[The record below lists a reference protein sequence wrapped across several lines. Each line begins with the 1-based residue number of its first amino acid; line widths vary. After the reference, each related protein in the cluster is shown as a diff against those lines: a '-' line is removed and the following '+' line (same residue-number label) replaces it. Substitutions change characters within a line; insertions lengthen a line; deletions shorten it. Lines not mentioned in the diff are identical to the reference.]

1 MATTEA
7 GPATVRKAP
16 APPRVRRRRSPL
28 QRRRGR
34 IGALYATPMAVI
46 VVVLFVIPLGLMIWM
61 SVNDW
66 PLLGA
71 SSPNGLKN
79 YHVLSDQLL
88 VDAIWFTVKYT
99 IVTTIVLSLIS
110 FGLALLVQE
119 RRYGVGFFRSV
130 FFLPSAVGLASASL
144 LFYSLFVN
152 DASPLNTVAR
162 WLHLTSGTVNWL
174 GTSNH
179 ALASVVGMI
188 TWRFAGFYML
198 ILMTGL
204 QAIDPQL
211 FEAAR
216 TDGANRWQI
225 MRSIT
230 LPLLRP
236 TIALMLILS
245 ITGSLLAFDQFFI
258 LTGGRQQT
266 ATAVIAIYRQAF
278 IRQDLGGAA
287 AISVVVLLVLLV
299 INGAQLLILRRNEDK

>member
-1 MATTEA
+1 MTLLASRQERRA
-7 GPATVRKAP
+7 
-16 APPRVRRRRSPL
+16 APPGRARRRSALRRRRAYT
-28 QRRRGR
+28 
-34 IGALYATPMAVI
+34 GALYAAPMAV
-46 VVVLFVIPLGLMIWM
+46 VVGVLFVIPLGLMLWM

-79 YHVLSDQLL
+79 YKVLSDSLL
-88 VDAIWFTVKYT
+88 IDAIWFTVKYT
-99 IVTTIVLSLIS
+99 IVTTVVLSLIS

-119 RRYGVGFFRSV
+119 QRPGIGLFRSV
-130 FFLPSAVGLASASL
+130 FFLPAAVGLASASL

-152 DASPLNTVAR
+152 DQSPLNSVAR
-162 WLHLTSGTVNWL
+162 WLGLTHGTVDWL

-236 TIALMLILS
+236 SIALMLILS

-258 LTGGRQQT
+258 LTGGRQHT

-287 AISVVVLLVLLV
+287 AISVVVLAVLLI
-299 INGAQLLILRRNEDK
+299 INGAQLFILRRER

>member
-1 MATTEA
+1 MTTTEA
-7 GPATVRKAP
+7 GSTTRRAAP
-16 APPRVRRRRSPL
+16 APPRVPRRRSPL
-28 QRRRGR
+28 RRRRGR
-34 IGALYATPMAVI
+34 IGALYATPMAVM
-46 VVVLFVIPLGLMIWM
+46 VAVLFVVPLGLMVWM

-71 SSPNGLKN
+71 SKPNGFKN
-79 YHVLSDQLL
+79 YHVLSDPLL

-119 RRYGVGFFRSV
+119 RRYGVGLFRSV
-130 FFLPSAVGLASASL
+130 FFLPASVGLASASL

-152 DASPLNTVAR
+152 DQSPLNSVAR
-162 WLHLTSGTVNWL
+162 FLHLTNGTVAWL

-204 QAIDPQL
+204 QSIDPQL

-236 TIALMLILS
+236 SIALMLILS

-287 AISVVVLLVLLV
+287 AISVAVLIVLLI
-299 INGAQLLILRRNEDK
+299 INGAQLLMLRRGDGK